1 MKNCQVSQAEIENDL
16 SHVKASYDYQY
27 SLKEKREEVIRVA
40 DDLIDGLT
48 LTLYRN
54 NIPYT
59 FSGSNSVMGDLIEHP
74 LYENV
79 IRHGL
84 QLRKY
89 KDGDEDLTIND
100 LALRVARHGV
110 AVCLF
115 DEQVAEDIGFI
126 Y

>member
-74 LYENV
+74 LFENI
-79 IRHGL
+79 IRSGL
-84 QLRKY
+84 RLSKY
-89 KDGDEDLTIND
+89 QDGDDDLTIND

-115 DEQVAEDIGFI
+115 DEQVTDDIGFM